1 MIDDSNVR
9 TTQSENLH
17 SDSEVGEA
25 GERPAGDELV
35 RVIGQDE
42 LFNSMRKGAAEA
54 EQRATDRWPATVQL
68 GSIADWLSRPHLATA
83 EFRCSG
89 VSQDAKHARTYPHG
103 DPLGEALRQPV
114 SVDAGAD
121 DAQYASGTEGDGDG
135 HDPRYVDPQGSY
147 PSTDDQETAYEQSY
161 AGRAR
166 RRGSLITVAAVLGL
180 AIVGTA
186 GAFGYGTFT
195 GSGSWSQP
203 TVIKADNTPTSIAPS
218 PSSSDGQ
225 GSKLIHERA
234 DKSQPEPVVSQEQP
248 IEVKDAAP
256 KVLTAILATGPRT
269 TSSQRAMD
277 YAPASDRNRCHRTPE
292 GQDICDPSRW
302 RIGNG
307 IKWVPG

>member
-1 MIDDSNVR
+1 MGAWNVR
-9 TTQSENLH
+9 
-17 SDSEVGEA
+17 
-25 GERPAGDELV
+25 
-35 RVIGQDE
+35 
-42 LFNSMRKGAAEA
+42 
-54 EQRATDRWPATVQL
+54 QR
-68 GSIADWLSRPHLATA
+68 
-83 EFRCSG
+83 
-89 VSQDAKHARTYPHG
+89 
-103 DPLGEALRQPV
+103 V

-121 DAQYASGTEGDGDG
+121 DAGNASGTEGDGDE

-147 PSTDDQETAYEQSY
+147 PSTDDQETTYEQSY
-161 AGRAR
+161 ADRAR
-166 RRGSLITVAAVLGL
+166 RRGSLITMAAVLGL

-195 GSGSWSQP
+195 GSGSSSQP

-234 DKSQPEPVVSQEQP
+234 DKSQPQPVVSQEQP
-248 IEVKDAAP
+248 IEVKCGPEGTDGDP
-256 KVLTAILATGPRT
+256 GNRTADHVVSEGDGLGHGP
-269 TSSQRAMD
+269 
-277 YAPASDRNRCHRTPE
+277 DRNRCHRTPE